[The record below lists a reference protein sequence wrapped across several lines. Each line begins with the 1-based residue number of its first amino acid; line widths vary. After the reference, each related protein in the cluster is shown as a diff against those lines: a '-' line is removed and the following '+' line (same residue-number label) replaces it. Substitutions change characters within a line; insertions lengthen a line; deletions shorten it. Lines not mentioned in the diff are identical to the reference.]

1 MGLSDIDISNA
12 LLEEQNAYEARE
24 EAQRDWIAKPSHK
37 TSSMLAVADEALR
50 SAESNLLTITEADLK
65 GGSSS

>member
-1 MGLSDIDISNA
+1 MCQSDIKLSNA

-24 EAQRDWIAKPSHK
+24 DAQRDWIAEPSHK
-37 TSSMLAVADEALR
+37 TSSMLKVADETLR
-50 SAESNLLTITEADLK
+50 SAESKLLSITEADLK